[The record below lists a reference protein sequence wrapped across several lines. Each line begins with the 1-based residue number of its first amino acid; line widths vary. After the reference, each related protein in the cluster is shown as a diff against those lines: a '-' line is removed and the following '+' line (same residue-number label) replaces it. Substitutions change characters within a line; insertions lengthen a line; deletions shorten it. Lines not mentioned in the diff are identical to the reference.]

1 MKNKLLRLLKMVS
14 YYSFIG
20 ICAQVIFINLIF
32 AENTIAQKNKN
43 LEEVRFNI
51 ELQNAN
57 VENALMV
64 IEQKT
69 KFRFTFERKDLDPE
83 VLINYRGNKVSL
95 KEVLLNIS
103 KEASLGFRQI
113 NYNIDVRKLN
123 DRALKNNVARIEVV
137 QDDIDVTGKVTS
149 TEDGEGLP
157 GVNVIVKGTTQGTVT
172 DVNGDYKINVP
183 STESVLVFSS
193 VGYITQEVPIGS
205 KTTIDLTLSPDVKS
219 LQEIVVIG
227 YGSVKKGDL
236 TGSVSQVN
244 NEELETVPVYNMEQ
258 ALKGHAAGV
267 QVTQNSGQPGG
278 RVEVRIRGGNS
289 MIGSNQPLY
298 VVDGFPIT
306 GGIDFLNPEDIESID
321 ILKDASATAIYG
333 ARGANGVVIIT
344 SKRGKAGQKGTI
356 EVSGLYGVQQA
367 SKRYDLLDAKQ
378 YAVIANEWLKN
389 GGLAPYFNVDEV
401 QNPGTNWQDVV
412 LRTAPIQN
420 YTISFSGSSD
430 KTRYALSGNYF
441 GQDGILI
448 NTGVKRGSLR
458 LNLDHE
464 LNNWLK
470 MTVNMNLSRSDEK
483 SVPVNNGNR
492 GSGSIW
498 SAAIAAP
505 PTLPIYDENGLP
517 TQIEKFY
524 NFGSA
529 DMRNPLIFAQQQT
542 TSLSNNV
549 LGNTTFEIKLTKDL
563 SFKTLLGLEYAN
575 TLNDYFSPI
584 IFENDRGSGSQTSY
598 YRSSFLNENT
608 LRYSKTF
615 NDIHTINVV
624 AGYTYQTDLN
634 RNFGVSESGYSNNTT
649 KNYDLSA
656 AETINPPSSGYSQW
670 TLASWLG
677 RVNYSLNSKYLFTAS
692 IRADGSSR
700 FGADHKWGFF
710 PSGAFAWRASD
721 EAFMQNVGFISDLKF
736 RVSYGLTGNT
746 ALSPYQSLNRLS
758 SVTYIYA
765 NQADVIGY
773 VPSGISNTDLRWE
786 TTAQFD
792 IGFDFGILENRLRF
806 TADYYNKKTSDLLAS
821 VPLPPSVGFGS
832 ILQNVGEIQNQG
844 IEFSAQADILTHEVK
859 WNVSAQISANKNK
872 VLRLAG
878 GSDILSAGQFAL
890 WSSTNIAREGEPLG
904 SFYGL
909 LEDGLDENGFIK
921 YKDIND
927 DGVINTLDKV
937 ILGKPYPD
945 FIYGLNSNLS
955 YKNFELN
962 IFLEGVQGNQIFNST
977 GGSVANSFQR
987 GTNQIADLVGNY
999 WTTENPDPNAKY
1011 PKISAITAVDI
1022 SDRFIENGS
1031 YLRIRSI
1038 RLAYNLPVGKLG
1050 IQWFNR
1056 VQLYLSGTN
1065 LFTFTKYT
1073 GLDPE
1078 VNSKGVDSQDVS
1090 SRLLMGYDQSSY
1102 PNAKSYTAGLKL
1114 NF

>member
-1 MKNKLLRLLKMVS
+1 MNGKKHTV
-14 YYSFIG
+14 
-20 ICAQVIFINLIF
+20 A
-32 AENTIAQKNKN
+32 
-43 LEEVRFNI
+43 
-51 ELQNAN
+51 
-57 VENALMV
+57 
-64 IEQKT
+64 
-69 KFRFTFERKDLDPE
+69 
-83 VLINYRGNKVSL
+83 
-95 KEVLLNIS
+95 EVLLQIS
-103 KEASLGFRQI
+103 KEAHLKFRQVNNSI
-113 NYNIDVRKLN
+113 NVERLQRLPQEKELEVIIDG
-123 DRALKNNVARIEVV
+123 IT
-137 QDDIDVTGKVTS
+137 ITGKVTS
-149 TEDGEGLP
+149 TEDGEGVP
-157 GVNVIVKGTTQGTVT
+157 GVNVVVKGTTQGTVT
-172 DVNGDYKINVP
+172 DVGGNYKIDVP

-193 VGYITQEVPIGS
+193 VGYITQEVAVGS
-205 KTTIDLTLSPDVKS
+205 RTVIDLAMSPDVKS

-244 NEELETVPVYNMEQ
+244 NEELETVPVYSMEQ

-344 SKRGKAGQKGTI
+344 SKRGKSGQKSNI
-356 EVSGLYGVQQA
+356 SVSSLYGVQQA

-389 GGLAPYFNVDEV
+389 GGLPPYFNVDDI
-401 QNPGTNWQDVV
+401 QNPGTDWQDVV

-420 YTISFSGSSD
+420 HTISFSGSSE
-430 KTRYALSGNYF
+430 KTRYAFSGNYF

-448 NTGVKRGSLR
+448 NTGVKRGSVR
-458 LNLDHE
+458 LNLDHD

-470 MTVNMNLSRSDEK
+470 MTVNMNLSRSDER

-505 PTLPIYDENGLP
+505 PTLPVYDENGLP

-549 LGNTTFEIKLTKDL
+549 LGNTTFEVKLTKDL
-563 SFKTLLGLEYAN
+563 SFRTLLGLEYAN
-575 TLNDYFSPI
+575 TLRDYFSPI

-608 LRYSKTF
+608 LSYSKTF

-656 AETINPPSSGYSQW
+656 AETINTPSSGYSEW

-677 RVNYSLNSKYLFTAS
+677 RVNYTLNSKYLFTAS

-710 PSGAFAWRASD
+710 PSGAFAWRTSD
-721 EAFMQNVGFISDLKF
+721 ETFMQNLTFISDLKF

-758 SVTYIYA
+758 SNTYIYA

-792 IGFDFGILENRLRF
+792 VGFDLGILDNRLRF
-806 TADYYNKKTSDLLAS
+806 TADYYNKKTTDLLAS

-832 ILQNVGEIQNQG
+832 ILQNVGEIQNEG
-844 IEFSAQADILTHEVK
+844 IEFSAEADILASEVK
-859 WNVSAQISANKNK
+859 WNVSAKSQ
-872 VLRLAG
+872 
-878 GSDILSAGQFAL
+878 Q
-890 WSSTNIAREGEPLG
+890 
-904 SFYGL
+904 
-909 LEDGLDENGFIK
+909 
-921 YKDIND
+921 
-927 DGVINTLDKV
+927 
-937 ILGKPYPD
+937 
-945 FIYGLNSNLS
+945 
-955 YKNFELN
+955 
-962 IFLEGVQGNQIFNST
+962 T
-977 GGSVANSFQR
+977 GTRCSV
-987 GTNQIADLVGNY
+987 
-999 WTTENPDPNAKY
+999 
-1011 PKISAITAVDI
+1011 
-1022 SDRFIENGS
+1022 
-1031 YLRIRSI
+1031 
-1038 RLAYNLPVGKLG
+1038 
-1050 IQWFNR
+1050 
-1056 VQLYLSGTN
+1056 
-1065 LFTFTKYT
+1065 
-1073 GLDPE
+1073 
-1078 VNSKGVDSQDVS
+1078 
-1090 SRLLMGYDQSSY
+1090 
-1102 PNAKSYTAGLKL
+1102 
-1114 NF
+1114 